1 MTTQIFTRFAAA
13 ALTFMPFAI
22 AAQTVSDPTVT
33 EGNTS
38 IRIAVEREVN
48 GVTVKTDTT
57 LVLAPGTDLN
67 GVLEQFG
74 LGSATELDGQG
85 EDLEII
91 INKRSGLSEDLQE
104 LRLEFNELLPDLR
117 DLQSVIRDVQ
127 DQIVLFQ
134 APQNANQA
142 FLGIYFET
150 SQTSEG
156 NTAKVTQ
163 VIEGSGAEKAGL
175 QVGDEILA
183 VDGQSLANGTDLRS
197 VLMPFKPGDEVELLV
212 LRQNSLTTEP
222 LTVKAILGSANE
234 ARAFQWQ
241 DDEKTFQFQW
251 DEGDLDFKNLPFAFD
266 DLTSMALSQK
276 PFLGVYLDYSSDEGV
291 RISGAIEGTTAEEL
305 GLEPGDVLYEINGEP
320 FTDIAGLKEVLSR
333 QTIGEPIVV
342 HFIRNGKKEK
352 AKGVLKAN
360 EDALQ
365 QGSVILREGLMG
377 PIGSLEEMIQQEV
390 IRSGQVVSEEL
401 QKDLEQLRAL
411 EDLEIFF
418 SGDMDNN
425 GSELLREFPSRVV
438 RRVAVFITMDNL
450 STADL
455 EQLNQHARPP
465 VSAENNLAVDGVFF
479 SPNPNDGQFVLNYA
493 LQEAGPV
500 QVQLYDINGRQV
512 FAKSFEGNPGTYSE
526 QINITEEPKGVYFLT
541 VVQNGKSYAKKVVIQ

>member
-1 MTTQIFTRFAAA
+1 MTTQFFTRCAAVVMA
-13 ALTFMPFAI
+13 IMPFALT
-22 AAQTVSDPTVT
+22 AQTVSDPFAP
-33 EGNTS
+33 EGSTT

-57 LVLAPGTDLN
+57 LVLAPGADLN

-74 LGSATELDGQG
+74 LGSATDLDGQG

-134 APQNANQA
+134 APQNANRA
-142 FLGIYFET
+142 FLGIYFEPT
-150 SQTSEG
+150 QTAEG
-156 NTAKVTQ
+156 YGAKVTQ
-163 VIEGSGAEKAGL
+163 VMEGSGAEQAGL

-183 VDGQSLANGTDLRS
+183 VDGQRLRDDADLRS
-197 VLMPFKPGDEVELLV
+197 ILMPFEPGDEVELFV
-212 LRQNSLTTEP
+212 LRQDGSETESLRIRA
-222 LTVKAILGSANE
+222 VLGSANE

-241 DDEKTFQFQW
+241 NDDKTFEFQW
-251 DEGDLDFKNLPFAFD
+251 DEGDLDFQNLPFAFD
-266 DLTSMALSQK
+266 DVTSMALTSK
-276 PFLGVYLDYSSDEGV
+276 PFLGVYLDYSSVEGV
-291 RISGAIEGTTAEEL
+291 RISGAIAGTTAEEL
-305 GLEPGDVLYEINGEP
+305 GLKKGDVLYEINGET
-320 FTDIAGLKEVLSR
+320 FSDIAGLKEVLSR

-342 HFIRNGKKEK
+342 EYLRDGKKEK
-352 AKGVLKAN
+352 AKGILKAN
-360 EDALQ
+360 TDSLQ
-365 QGSVILREGLMG
+365 QGSVRIREGLMG

-418 SGDMDNN
+418 SGEENGA
-425 GSELLREFPSRVV
+425 GSELLREFPTRIV

-450 STADL
+450 SEADV

-465 VSAENNLAVDGVFF
+465 VTAENDLAVEGVFF
-479 SPNPNDGQFVLNYA
+479 SPNPNDGQFILNYA
-493 LQEAGPV
+493 LQESGPV
-500 QVQLYDINGRQV
+500 QVQLYDIAGRSV
-512 FAKSFEGNPGTYSE
+512 FAKAFEGTPGSYSE
-526 QINITEEPKGVYFLT
+526 QINISDEPKGVYFLT
-541 VVQNGKSYAKKVVIQ
+541 VVQNGKSFAKKVVIQ